1 MREKYLKK
9 QTKHFLNVKNNLFEL
24 EKYFIELKDKELKG
38 REANI
43 KRRVEELLF
52 KLIIV
57 SIDDMEKFEQKEM
70 KKIRLIKNTWYDWL
84 SNYIPESIR

>member
-1 MREKYLKK
+1 M
-9 QTKHFLNVKNNLFEL
+9 NVKNNLFEL
-24 EKYFIELKDKELKG
+24 EKYFIELKDIELKG

-43 KRRVEELLF
+43 KRKVEELLF

>member
-24 EKYFIELKDKELKG
+24 EKYFIELKDIELKG

-43 KRRVEELLF
+43 KRKVEELLF